1 MAGGIS
7 PAVCQIT
14 PGSQGWQFAA
24 TPSPPKPINLLG
36 QVFTAQYKGQYLALT
51 GTKLA
56 MQDQPFSWSL
66 ESTSA
71 TSSTLWGVFAVVPLE
86 YVASPTSIPY
96 IAAPTSPTAPL
107 STAVATDPGSDTPF
121 YLNAN
126 GIWFAVDANSHFS
139 IYAPSVQQFYIP
151 GTSDG
156 GLIPSQDVSQIYGWV
171 FTAVSSP
178 VIGTPVPSGDYYF
191 TVPGTTSGTTTLFL
205 NSGAQNTAAVLLPT
219 FNLANSIFSW
229 HAEAPVGFS
238 PKCNPGWMADE
249 TMNTFFLT
257 FLQESPMELPFQ
269 ITDKGGIITANAP
282 GMTFV
287 GLPYRRKDST
297 LVVLF
302 RPSAWVGGAGNKTTV
317 LQPVP
322 YGTAVLP
329 TAIAN
334 GTYQIKHGNVFLN
347 AQGQLGP
354 DAANWN
360 YDAKTS
366 QLSLVA
372 NPSLCLLN
380 PNPADV
386 CANKTVQA
394 LSVGNCSASGATAS
408 TQRFVLGQDGT
419 FRDPV
424 TKLCYSDTLFGGGA
438 GNAPIIMG
446 HYSLISFIVAL
457 LAWAAF
463 IVIFILR
470 S

>member
-7 PAVCQIT
+7 PAVCSIT

-24 TPSPPKPINLLG
+24 TPSPPGPINRLG
-36 QVFTAQYKGQYLALT
+36 QVFTAQYKGQYLALVNNN
-51 GTKLA
+51 KLA
-56 MQDQPFSWSL
+56 LQSQPFSWSL

-71 TSSTLWGVFAVVPLE
+71 TSSTLWGIFAVVPLD
-86 YVASPTSIPY
+86 YTVSPTSIPY
-96 IAAPTSPTAPL
+96 IAAPSSPTAPIV
-107 STAVATDPGSDTPF
+107 TATMTDPGSDSPF
-121 YLNAN
+121 YLNTN
-126 GIWFAVDANSHFS
+126 GIWFAVDSDSHFS
-139 IYAPSVQQFYIP
+139 VYAPSVQQFYIP
-151 GTSDG
+151 GADG
-156 GLIPSQDVSQIYGWV
+156 LVPSQDVSQIYGWV

-178 VIGTPVPSGDYYF
+178 VIGTVVPSGDYYF
-191 TVPGTTSGTTTLFL
+191 TVPAAAGSSSLFL

-229 HAEAPVGFS
+229 HAEAPATFS

-269 ITDKGGIITANAP
+269 ITDKGGIITTNAP

-297 LVVLF
+297 IVIMF
-302 RPSAWVGGAGNKTTV
+302 RPSAWIVGTGKTAV

-329 TAIAN
+329 AAIAN
-334 GTYQIKHGNVFLN
+334 GTYQIKHGNMFLN

-380 PNPADV
+380 TNLADV
-386 CANKTVQA
+386 CANKTVQS
-394 LSVGNCSASGATAS
+394 LSVGNCTSSAAAA
-408 TQRFVLGQDGT
+408 QRFLLGQDGT

-424 TKLCYSDTLFGGGA
+424 TKLCYSDTLFGA
-438 GNAPIIMG
+438 GSTDARRVLLAPY
-446 HYSLISFIVAL
+446 HTTYVLLAL
-457 LAWAAF
+457 LILL
-463 IVIFILR
+463 IVLFGMWLWR
-470 S
+470 GRQ